1 MRVKAL
7 KKYNRGVAQF
17 GSFEFDRRLW
27 RKKGKRKDAAV
38 EKIRRSKTGIF
49 SGTARVS
56 GVAARRY

>member
-27 RKKGKRKDAAV
+27 RKKGKRKGAAV
-38 EKIRRSKTGIF
+38 DKRDTAVLRRR
-49 SGTARVS
+49 APQE
-56 GVAARRY
+56 